1 MELTTARVT
10 LPARLDPP
18 SVVALAA
25 ALDDAMSSPA
35 RVVVLT
41 GASADVFC
49 HGLAIDAADDGAA
62 ATEAFAALFAR
73 LHASP
78 KPLLA
83 AIDGEAIGG
92 GLGLACACDWVVA
105 SERSTFALPELL
117 WGLVPAIIWPV
128 VTDRMAPHVARQWT
142 IAAHSRGAAEARAAG
157 VVDDLVHGT
166 SIDAAVG
173 RAVRMLCRLEP
184 EALCRLRAWARVS
197 RAMPLADATATGAR
211 ITAAMMT
218 TPRVQARWR
227 AFTDGEAPWC
237 A

>member
-1 MELTTARVT
+1 
-10 LPARLDPP
+10 
-18 SVVALAA
+18 
-25 ALDDAMSSPA
+25 
-35 RVVVLT
+35 
-41 GASADVFC
+41 
-49 HGLAIDAADDGAA
+49 
-62 ATEAFAALFAR
+62 
-73 LHASP
+73 
-78 KPLLA
+78 
-83 AIDGEAIGG
+83 
-92 GLGLACACDWVVA
+92 
-105 SERSTFALPELL
+105 
-117 WGLVPAIIWPV
+117 
-128 VTDRMAPHVARQWT
+128 MAPHVARQWT